1 MIEFLNLKKFSQKIK
16 PGFGKKMFEK
26 KKIVVF
32 RNFQTKIM
40 TLSGVN
46 YITKVM

>member
-1 MIEFLNLKKFSQKIK
+1 MIEFFESQKVQSK
-16 PGFGKKMFEK
+16 NQTRFWKKMFEK

-40 TLSGVN
+40 TLNGVN